1 MKRIED
7 LKDRKFR
14 EEKKFVNDKF
24 NANYQGKKNFAN
36 TFSF

>member
-24 NANYQGKKNFAN
+24 NANFKGKKTLPTPFL
-36 TFSF
+36 